1 MFDDAAAIY
10 RPAWP
15 DPLSLSRDEL
25 AELDMVLP
33 GVVVLPV
40 LHGRLE
46 CAQMVRRAIEKFSP
60 AAIAVELPAGLGEPL
75 ARAIAR
81 LPLLSALEIP
91 DEAQHGRPPRGGT

>member
-1 MFDDAAAIY
+1 MLDDAAIY

-25 AELDMVLP
+25 AELGLVLP

-46 CAQMVRRAIEKFSP
+46 CAQMVLRAVEKLTP
-60 AAIAVELPAGLGEPL
+60 AAIAVC
-75 ARAIAR
+75 
-81 LPLLSALEIP
+81 
-91 DEAQHGRPPRGGT
+91 